1 MLACLSRLRRPSSSI
16 ARLICC
22 VAPTCPGRVVPASP
36 LVARARSPASRDARR
51 AERRRLS
58 RARRLRPR
66 VPARRHIP
74 ARSGRRRS
82 PAHRGASARRPRGI
96 APRRTPGI
104 SLARPRRV
112 LISRGS
118 LPPGHFL
125 LRRLRLR
132 LGLRLRR
139 PPLPRRGRRRGPV
152 RARHRARAPA
162 PRLPRRHRLRQVPRG
177 APRVG
182 RGVQPQRR
190 RGGAREARTPAR
202 VPRSAE
208 PDRARRTRRVAG
220 AAGGLAPELRLMD
233 IDVPRLIRSDP
244 DANSS
249 LVSESDGDVLCGT
262 VMRADLLRAL
272 AAKLPPDSLALGRE
286 VVEVEVKPAQAQR
299 GSAMLRFADGSAS
312 SEPFDLVVGCDGIRG
327 VVRSA
332 IDPNAAPA
340 KYSGV
345 RIVFGCTAEDD
356 AEAAMSARPE
366 GSHRE
371 THQWF
376 GDGCYA
382 LAFTAGGDDDQK
394 KQHNIAVCVADA
406 FDPVARRRRREES
419 GRNQQRSKDSSEPE
433 TRPGRKRGVGGIKGI
448 VVRRVVCE
456 RRRRV
461 FFARRV
467 PRRSGRR
474 GDARRVDASGV
485 LVLAFLRRGRAL
497 PRPGPSVARR
507 VERLRVG
514 GRRRARHA
522 PVSGAGREPGAAGR
536 VVPRRAPRR
545 GRGPR
550 RGDKKPEIDGS
561 TGRYR
566 YASVAEAL
574 DAYEATRKPPTTRI
588 ALSSRLIGFVETG
601 GGVVGLA
608 RDVAFAGLGA
618 TGVAGKIFLENAVPR
633 L

>member
-1 MLACLSRLRRPSSSI
+1 MRAAPSAVASRARVASVRASPLAATSPRAREVVVHPLIAARRH
-16 ARLICC
+16 
-22 VAPTCPGRVVPASP
+22 VVPAGSRP
-36 LVARARSPASRDARR
+36 GGRRGSRS
-51 AERRRLS
+51 
-58 RARRLRPR
+58 R
-66 VPARRHIP
+66 VPAASSSRAGPSRRGTSSS
-74 ARSGRRRS
+74 A
-82 PAHRGASARRPRGI
+82 ASASASTSASADPPFRVAVVGAGPCGLATALALRHHGFRDVTVFDKYPEVRPALG
-96 APRRTPGI
+96 AAFNLNGG
-104 SLARPRRV
+104 AAV
-112 LISRGS
+112 LEKLG
-118 LPPGHFL
+118 L
-125 LRRLRLR
+125 LREF
-132 LGLRLRR
+132 
-139 PPLPRRGRRRGPV
+139 
-152 RARHRARAPA
+152 RALQNPIE
-162 PRLPRRHRLRQVPRG
+162 
-177 APRVG
+177 RV
-182 RGVQPQRR
+182 
-190 RGGAREARTPAR
+190 
-202 VPRSAE
+202 
-208 PDRARRTRRVAG
+208 RTRRVAG

-286 VVEVEVKPAQAQR
+286 VVEVEVQARRSEKAR
-299 GSAMLRFADGSAS
+299 GSATLRFADGSAS

-356 AEAAMSARPE
+356 AEAATRARPE

-406 FDPVARRRRREES
+406 FDPVARRRRREGGRDIRERS
-419 GRNQQRSKDSSEPE
+419 KDEEGRNRERSKDSEGSSD
-433 TRPGRKRGVGGIKGI
+433 
-448 VVRRVVCE
+448 
-456 RRRRV
+456 
-461 FFARRV
+461 
-467 PRRSGRR
+467 RS
-474 GDARRVDASGV
+474 S
-485 LVLAFLRRGRAL
+485 
-497 PRPGPSVARR
+497 
-507 VERLRVG
+507 
-514 GRRRARHA
+514 RRRAPDENAEWAESKESSSDASSANDDDASSSRA
-522 PVSGAGREPGAAGR
+522 ACLAALDAAGMPEELTR
-536 VVPRRAPRR
+536 LASSCSRFFDVDVHYHDPVRRWRDASSVCALA
-545 GRGPR
+545 
-550 RGDKKPEIDGS
+550 GDAAHAMPPFLGQGANQALQDAWCLAERLAAVEGLVAETNKPTPDDGL

-588 ALSSRLIGFVETG
+588 TLSSRLIGFVETG

>member
-1 MLACLSRLRRPSSSI
+1 MRAAPSAVASRARVASVCASPLAATSPRARDVVVHPLIAARRH
-16 ARLICC
+16 
-22 VAPTCPGRVVPASP
+22 VVPAGSRP
-36 LVARARSPASRDARR
+36 GGRRGSRSRVPVASS
-51 AERRRLS
+51 S
-58 RARRLRPR
+58 RAGPSRRGTSSS
-66 VPARRHIP
+66 A
-74 ARSGRRRS
+74 
-82 PAHRGASARRPRGI
+82 ASASASASASADPPFRVAVVGAGPCGLATALALRHHGFCDVTVFDKYPEVRPALG
-96 APRRTPGI
+96 AAFNLNGG
-104 SLARPRRV
+104 AAV
-112 LISRGS
+112 LEKLG
-118 LPPGHFL
+118 L
-125 LRRLRLR
+125 LREF
-132 LGLRLRR
+132 
-139 PPLPRRGRRRGPV
+139 
-152 RARHRARAPA
+152 RALQNPIE
-162 PRLPRRHRLRQVPRG
+162 
-177 APRVG
+177 RV
-182 RGVQPQRR
+182 
-190 RGGAREARTPAR
+190 
-202 VPRSAE
+202 
-208 PDRARRTRRVAG
+208 RTRRVAG

-249 LVSESDGDVLCGT
+249 LVSQSDGDVLCGT

-299 GSAMLRFADGSAS
+299 GSATLRFADGSAS

-419 GRNQQRSKDSSEPE
+419 GRNQQRSKDSEN
-433 TRPGRKRGVGGIKGI
+433 
-448 VVRRVVCE
+448 
-456 RRRRV
+456 
-461 FFARRV
+461 
-467 PRRSGRR
+467 
-474 GDARRVDASGV
+474 
-485 LVLAFLRRGRAL
+485 
-497 PRPGPSVARR
+497 
-507 VERLRVG
+507 
-514 GRRRARHA
+514 RRRAPDENAEWAESKESSSDASSANDDDASSSRA
-522 PVSGAGREPGAAGR
+522 ACLAALDAAGMPEELKR
-536 VVPRRAPRR
+536 LASSCSRFFDVDVHYHDPVRRWRDASSVCALA
-545 GRGPR
+545 
-550 RGDKKPEIDGS
+550 GDAAHAMPPFLGQGANQALQDAWCLAERLAAVEGLVAETNKPTPDDGS

-588 ALSSRLIGFVETG
+588 ALSSRVIGFVETG